1 MELRDL
7 RTGFRGYQ
15 KEDVARL
22 VGERDQRCASL
33 QQELERL
40 RARLTEQEQP
50 SGPESGE
57 AIAAALISAQ
67 EFAARTRGEAEREA
81 EQLRTQGKEESERL
95 IAEARAEADRLRVE
109 SRAQADSWLSEA
121 RAEAERLLTEA
132 REEAGGGG
140 PRAGGP
146 GVGRKP
152 AGGAR
157 LGPGPPAAGGRGP
170 GGGGP
175 AGGAPRRR
183 LRPAGHPGGGRRP
196 ETEDELLRQKQEA
209 VQMLAAADR
218 QAAEEAER
226 IAQARACAE
235 EVRRRTREA
244 LMQLDSLMSGM
255 LASRSV
261 PDSFAEESSGSEVE
275 EEPAE
280 DGADW

>member
-15 KEDVARL
+15 KEDVTRL

-40 RARLTEQEQP
+40 RARLTEQEQT
-50 SGPESGE
+50 SEPESGE

-95 IAEARAEADRLRVE
+95 LA
-109 SRAQADSWLSEA
+109 EA

-132 REEAGGGG
+132 REEA
-140 PRAGGP
+140 
-146 GVGRKP
+146 
-152 AGGAR
+152 AR
-157 LGPGPPAAGGRGP
+157 L
-170 GGGGP
+170 
-175 AGGAPRRR
+175 RR
-183 LRPAGHPGGGRRP
+183 

>member
-15 KEDVARL
+15 KEDVTRL

-40 RARLTEQEQP
+40 RARLTEQEQT
-50 SGPESGE
+50 SEPESGE

-95 IAEARAEADRLRVE
+95 LAEARAEADRLRIE

-132 REEAGGGG
+132 REEA
-140 PRAGGP
+140 
-146 GVGRKP
+146 
-152 AGGAR
+152 AR
-157 LGPGPPAAGGRGP
+157 L
-170 GGGGP
+170 
-175 AGGAPRRR
+175 RR
-183 LRPAGHPGGGRRP
+183 

>member
-7 RTGFRGYQ
+7 RTGFRGYR

-40 RARLTEQEQP
+40 RARLTEQEQT
-50 SGPESGE
+50 SEPESGE

-95 IAEARAEADRLRVE
+95 LA
-109 SRAQADSWLSEA
+109 EA
-121 RAEAERLLTEA
+121 RAEAERLLTAA
-132 REEAGGGG
+132 REEA
-140 PRAGGP
+140 
-146 GVGRKP
+146 
-152 AGGAR
+152 AR
-157 LGPGPPAAGGRGP
+157 L
-170 GGGGP
+170 
-175 AGGAPRRR
+175 RR
-183 LRPAGHPGGGRRP
+183 

>member
-7 RTGFRGYQ
+7 RTGFRGYR

-40 RARLTEQEQP
+40 RARLTEQEQT
-50 SGPESGE
+50 SEPESGE

-95 IAEARAEADRLRVE
+95 LA
-109 SRAQADSWLSEA
+109 EA

-132 REEAGGGG
+132 REEA
-140 PRAGGP
+140 
-146 GVGRKP
+146 
-152 AGGAR
+152 AR
-157 LGPGPPAAGGRGP
+157 L
-170 GGGGP
+170 
-175 AGGAPRRR
+175 RR
-183 LRPAGHPGGGRRP
+183 
-196 ETEDELLRQKQEA
+196 ETEDEHLRQKQEA

>member
-95 IAEARAEADRLRVE
+95 IAEARAEADRLRIE

-132 REEAGGGG
+132 REEA
-140 PRAGGP
+140 
-146 GVGRKP
+146 
-152 AGGAR
+152 AR
-157 LGPGPPAAGGRGP
+157 L
-170 GGGGP
+170 
-175 AGGAPRRR
+175 RR
-183 LRPAGHPGGGRRP
+183 

>member
-40 RARLTEQEQP
+40 RARLTEQEQL

-57 AIAAALISAQ
+57 AIAAALIS
-67 EFAARTRGEAEREA
+67 
-81 EQLRTQGKEESERL
+81 
-95 IAEARAEADRLRVE
+95 
-109 SRAQADSWLSEA
+109 AQADSWLSEA

-132 REEAGGGG
+132 REEA
-140 PRAGGP
+140 
-146 GVGRKP
+146 
-152 AGGAR
+152 AR
-157 LGPGPPAAGGRGP
+157 L
-170 GGGGP
+170 
-175 AGGAPRRR
+175 RR
-183 LRPAGHPGGGRRP
+183 

-280 DGADW
+280 DGGDW

>member
-15 KEDVARL
+15 KEDVTRL

-40 RARLTEQEQP
+40 RARLTEQEQT
-50 SGPESGE
+50 SEPESGE

-109 SRAQADSWLSEA
+109 SRAQADSWLLEA

-132 REEAGGGG
+132 REEA
-140 PRAGGP
+140 
-146 GVGRKP
+146 
-152 AGGAR
+152 AR
-157 LGPGPPAAGGRGP
+157 L
-170 GGGGP
+170 
-175 AGGAPRRR
+175 RR
-183 LRPAGHPGGGRRP
+183 

>member
-40 RARLTEQEQP
+40 RARLTEQEQT
-50 SGPESGE
+50 SEPESGE

-121 RAEAERLLTEA
+121 CAEAERLLTEA
-132 REEAGGGG
+132 REEA
-140 PRAGGP
+140 
-146 GVGRKP
+146 
-152 AGGAR
+152 AR
-157 LGPGPPAAGGRGP
+157 L
-170 GGGGP
+170 
-175 AGGAPRRR
+175 RR
-183 LRPAGHPGGGRRP
+183 

>member
-95 IAEARAEADRLRVE
+95 IAEARAEADRLRIE

-132 REEAGGGG
+132 REEA
-140 PRAGGP
+140 
-146 GVGRKP
+146 
-152 AGGAR
+152 AR
-157 LGPGPPAAGGRGP
+157 L
-170 GGGGP
+170 
-175 AGGAPRRR
+175 RR
-183 LRPAGHPGGGRRP
+183 

-255 LASRSV
+255 LASRPV

-280 DGADW
+280 DGGDW

>member
-95 IAEARAEADRLRVE
+95 IAEARAEADRLRIE

-132 REEAGGGG
+132 REEA
-140 PRAGGP
+140 
-146 GVGRKP
+146 
-152 AGGAR
+152 AR
-157 LGPGPPAAGGRGP
+157 L
-170 GGGGP
+170 
-175 AGGAPRRR
+175 RR
-183 LRPAGHPGGGRRP
+183 

-280 DGADW
+280 DGGDW

>member
-95 IAEARAEADRLRVE
+95 LAEARAEADRLRVE

-132 REEAGGGG
+132 REEA
-140 PRAGGP
+140 
-146 GVGRKP
+146 
-152 AGGAR
+152 AR
-157 LGPGPPAAGGRGP
+157 L
-170 GGGGP
+170 
-175 AGGAPRRR
+175 RR
-183 LRPAGHPGGGRRP
+183 

-280 DGADW
+280 DGGDW

>member
-95 IAEARAEADRLRVE
+95 IAEARAEA
-109 SRAQADSWLSEA
+109 
-121 RAEAERLLTEA
+121 ERLLTEA
-132 REEAGGGG
+132 REEA
-140 PRAGGP
+140 
-146 GVGRKP
+146 
-152 AGGAR
+152 AR
-157 LGPGPPAAGGRGP
+157 L
-170 GGGGP
+170 
-175 AGGAPRRR
+175 RR
-183 LRPAGHPGGGRRP
+183 

>member
-81 EQLRTQGKEESERL
+81 EQFRTQGKEESERL

-132 REEAGGGG
+132 REEA
-140 PRAGGP
+140 
-146 GVGRKP
+146 
-152 AGGAR
+152 AR
-157 LGPGPPAAGGRGP
+157 L
-170 GGGGP
+170 
-175 AGGAPRRR
+175 RR
-183 LRPAGHPGGGRRP
+183 

-280 DGADW
+280 DGGDW

>member
-40 RARLTEQEQP
+40 RARLTEQEQT
-50 SGPESGE
+50 SEPESGE

-95 IAEARAEADRLRVE
+95 LA
-109 SRAQADSWLSEA
+109 EA

-132 REEAGGGG
+132 REEA
-140 PRAGGP
+140 
-146 GVGRKP
+146 
-152 AGGAR
+152 AR
-157 LGPGPPAAGGRGP
+157 L
-170 GGGGP
+170 
-175 AGGAPRRR
+175 RR
-183 LRPAGHPGGGRRP
+183 

>member
-40 RARLTEQEQP
+40 RASLTEQEQP

-132 REEAGGGG
+132 REEA
-140 PRAGGP
+140 
-146 GVGRKP
+146 
-152 AGGAR
+152 AR
-157 LGPGPPAAGGRGP
+157 L
-170 GGGGP
+170 
-175 AGGAPRRR
+175 RR
-183 LRPAGHPGGGRRP
+183 

-255 LASRSV
+255 LASRPV

-280 DGADW
+280 DGGDW